1 MHRVE
6 KICSL
11 KRESTE
17 AKYEAA
23 FFFFQNSTYKLTI
36 HSASDAL
43 DQFLQDLANG
53 MRF

>member
-1 MHRVE
+1 MHIVE

-23 FFFFQNSTYKLTI
+23 FFFQNSTYKLTI